1 MELKK
6 INKCIYYL
14 ESVRET
20 DRPVLGY
27 VLGENFSIM
36 IDCGNSESHIDAFI
50 KHLDDNHLPHLKYAF
65 ITHWH

>member
-6 INKCIYYL
+6 INDSIYYL

-27 VLGENFSIM
+27 VLGDSFS
-36 IDCGNSESHIDAFI
+36 FQ
-50 KHLDDNHLPHLKYAF
+50 L
-65 ITHWH
+65 